1 MIPNQLLGRVAHRF
15 RILGEETRLVILQ
28 ALMSEGEMSV
38 GELVEHLNLGQANVS
53 KHLRVLHEAGMIA
66 RRAQGT
72 NVRYRIDDSSISNLC
87 ELVCDRLKEQLLN
100 DAALVV

>member
-1 MIPNQLLGRVAHRF
+1 MIPTQLLGRVAQRF

-28 ALMSEGEMSV
+28 ALMSQGEMSV
-38 GELVEHLNLGQANVS
+38 GELVEQLNLGQANVS
-53 KHLRVLHEAGMIA
+53 KHLRVLHEAGMVA

-72 NVRYRIDDSSISNLC
+72 NVLYRIDDPSITTIC
-87 ELVCDRLKEQLLN
+87 ELACDRLKEQLLN